1 MRQKLR
7 QKGLML
13 LTTLSISYLSNLQ
26 FHTEIA
32 TREFMDD
39 LKNLVIEGVPE
50 KVKEKVLE
58 LLQCWASAFEK
69 YPEYKIVGDTTAFM
83 KMYGYEFPRLKE
95 ADAMFMA
102 DSAPEW
108 AEGTSCFRSAT
119 LSFCCV
125 YSNVFTDVASS
136 LACSPGNIIAARA
149 GRPFV
154 IAAPIVR

>member
-1 MRQKLR
+1 
-7 QKGLML
+7 
-13 LTTLSISYLSNLQ
+13 
-26 FHTEIA
+26 
-32 TREFMDD
+32 MDD
-39 LKNLVIEGVPE
+39 FKNLVIEGVPE

-108 AEGTSCFRSAT
+108 AEGACCYRFRNGVFFVF
-119 LSFCCV
+119 LL
-125 YSNVFTDVASS
+125 NVC
-136 LACSPGNIIAARA
+136 L
-149 GRPFV
+149 
-154 IAAPIVR
+154 